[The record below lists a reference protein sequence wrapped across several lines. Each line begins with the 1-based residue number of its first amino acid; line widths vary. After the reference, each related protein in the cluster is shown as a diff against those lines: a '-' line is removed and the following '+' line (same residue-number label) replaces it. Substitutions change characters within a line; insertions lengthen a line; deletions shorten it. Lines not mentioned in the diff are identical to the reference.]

1 MKRKEWL
8 ILSGAALVLLFSGCQ
23 RAAFRPWEDTASRY
37 GSAPAGEDTASQ
49 YESAPAA
56 EGDTASQYESAPEE
70 GEAALSLA
78 LENAGVLAE
87 DAYNVRT
94 ERGTESG
101 IPIFQV
107 EFETDWGDYSFEIAA
122 ASGRIIGADYEVDE
136 EWLGRLGGSPA
147 GIEEAKRIVQEKVP
161 GADASEIVL
170 FEEDEDGRG
179 RYEGRLFHDG
189 IQYEF
194 EIDPATGRI
203 FDWNADLRG

>member
-37 GSAPAGEDTASQ
+37 ESAPAGEDTASQ
-49 YESAPAA
+49 YESAPV
-56 EGDTASQYESAPEE
+56 D

-87 DAYNVRT
+87 DAYNVKT

>member
-23 RAAFRPWEDTASRY
+23 RAAFRSWEDTASRY

-49 YESAPAA
+49 YGSAPV
-56 EGDTASQYESAPEE
+56 D

-87 DAYNVRT
+87 DAYNVKT

-203 FDWNADLRG
+203 FDWNADLQG

>member
-49 YESAPAA
+49 YESAPV
-56 EGDTASQYESAPEE
+56 D

-87 DAYNVRT
+87 DAYNVKT
-94 ERGTESG
+94 ERDTESG

>member
-49 YESAPAA
+49 YGSAPV
-56 EGDTASQYESAPEE
+56 D

-87 DAYNVRT
+87 DAYNVKT

-136 EWLGRLGGSPA
+136 EWLDRLGGSPA

>member
-49 YESAPAA
+49 YESAPVDA
-56 EGDTASQYESAPEE
+56 
-70 GEAALSLA
+70 EAALSLA

-87 DAYNVRT
+87 DAYNVKT
-94 ERGTESG
+94 ERDTESG

-179 RYEGRLFHDG
+179 PYEGRLFHDG

>member
-49 YESAPAA
+49 YESAPV
-56 EGDTASQYESAPEE
+56 D

-87 DAYNVRT
+87 DAYNVKT

-203 FDWNADLRG
+203 FDWNADLQG

>member
-1 MKRKEWL
+1 M
-8 ILSGAALVLLFSGCQ
+8 A
-23 RAAFRPWEDTASRY
+23 RP
-37 GSAPAGEDTASQ
+37 
-49 YESAPAA
+49 
-56 EGDTASQYESAPEE
+56 
-70 GEAALSLA
+70 
-78 LENAGVLAE
+78 
-87 DAYNVRT
+87 
-94 ERGTESG
+94 
-101 IPIFQV
+101 
-107 EFETDWGDYSFEIAA
+107 
-122 ASGRIIGADYEVDE
+122 
-136 EWLGRLGGSPA
+136 LGRKPA

>member
-49 YESAPAA
+49 YESAPV
-56 EGDTASQYESAPEE
+56 D

-87 DAYNVRT
+87 DAYNVKT

>member
-49 YESAPAA
+49 YGSAPV
-56 EGDTASQYESAPEE
+56 D

-87 DAYNVRT
+87 DAYNVKT

>member
-49 YESAPAA
+49 YGSAPV
-56 EGDTASQYESAPEE
+56 D

-136 EWLGRLGGSPA
+136 EWLDRLGGSPA

-203 FDWNADLRG
+203 FDWNADLQG

>member
-23 RAAFRPWEDTASRY
+23 RAVFRPWEDTASRY

-56 EGDTASQYESAPEE
+56 EGDTASQYESAPVD

-94 ERGTESG
+94 ERDPHFPSG
-101 IPIFQV
+101 V
-107 EFETDWGDYSFEIAA
+107 
-122 ASGRIIGADYEVDE
+122 
-136 EWLGRLGGSPA
+136 
-147 GIEEAKRIVQEKVP
+147 
-161 GADASEIVL
+161 
-170 FEEDEDGRG
+170 
-179 RYEGRLFHDG
+179 
-189 IQYEF
+189 
-194 EIDPATGRI
+194 
-203 FDWNADLRG
+203 

>member
-37 GSAPAGEDTASQ
+37 ESAPAGEDTASQ
-49 YESAPAA
+49 YESAPV
-56 EGDTASQYESAPEE
+56 D

-87 DAYNVRT
+87 DAYNVKT
-94 ERGTESG
+94 ERDTESG

-203 FDWNADLRG
+203 FDWNADLRT

>member
-49 YESAPAA
+49 YESAPV
-56 EGDTASQYESAPEE
+56 D

-203 FDWNADLRG
+203 FDWNADLQG

>member
-49 YESAPAA
+49 YGSAPV
-56 EGDTASQYESAPEE
+56 D

-87 DAYNVRT
+87 DAYNVKT

-203 FDWNADLRG
+203 FDWNADLQG

>member
-49 YESAPAA
+49 YESAPVDA
-56 EGDTASQYESAPEE
+56 
-70 GEAALSLA
+70 EAALSLA

-87 DAYNVRT
+87 DAYNVKT
-94 ERGTESG
+94 ERDTESG

-122 ASGRIIGADYEVDE
+122 ASGRTIGADYEVDE

>member
-37 GSAPAGEDTASQ
+37 ESAPAGEDTASQ
-49 YESAPAA
+49 YESAPV
-56 EGDTASQYESAPEE
+56 D

-87 DAYNVRT
+87 DAYNVKT
-94 ERGTESG
+94 ERDTESG

-203 FDWNADLRG
+203 FDWNADLQG

>member
-49 YESAPAA
+49 YGSAPV
-56 EGDTASQYESAPEE
+56 D

-87 DAYNVRT
+87 DAYNVKT
-94 ERGTESG
+94 ERDTESG

>member
-23 RAAFRPWEDTASRY
+23 RAAVRPWEDTASRY

-49 YESAPAA
+49 YGSAPV
-56 EGDTASQYESAPEE
+56 D

-87 DAYNVRT
+87 DAYNVKT
-94 ERGTESG
+94 ERDTESG

>member
-49 YESAPAA
+49 YGSAPV
-56 EGDTASQYESAPEE
+56 D

-87 DAYNVRT
+87 DAYNVKT

-136 EWLGRLGGSPA
+136 EWLDRLGGSPA

-194 EIDPATGRI
+194 EIDPAAERI

>member
-1 MKRKEWL
+1 M
-8 ILSGAALVLLFSGCQ
+8 
-23 RAAFRPWEDTASRY
+23 
-37 GSAPAGEDTASQ
+37 
-49 YESAPAA
+49 
-56 EGDTASQYESAPEE
+56 
-70 GEAALSLA
+70 
-78 LENAGVLAE
+78 AE
-87 DAYNVRT
+87 DAYNVKT
-94 ERGTESG
+94 ERDTESG